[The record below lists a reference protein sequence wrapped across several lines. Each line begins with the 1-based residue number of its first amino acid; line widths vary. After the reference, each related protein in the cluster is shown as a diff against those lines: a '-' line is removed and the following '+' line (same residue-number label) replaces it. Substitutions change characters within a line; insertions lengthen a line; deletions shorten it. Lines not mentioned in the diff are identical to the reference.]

1 MAENYAT
8 RLKSESGLSLHEHQ
22 ILGVKHILQWYAEEH
37 GGIIA
42 DEMGLGKTCQAV
54 AAIVCL
60 LNDNKAGRHMI
71 ICPLSVL
78 QHWQNELFRFGLR
91 KLRIVVYIGNADA
104 RKVIREK
111 LQNSQDWNVLV
122 TTYEMLISDEQ
133 YFHQS
138 WSSLFVDEAHRLKSN
153 KSVLHQIV
161 RKMSVEL
168 MVLITGTPVQNNI
181 NELYS
186 LLSLI
191 DANRF
196 SLPEEEQFVAKY
208 RNTHD
213 TAAELQHI
221 LSKYLIR
228 RTKQM
233 LRIDIPDSS
242 ELVIYHGITEIQKNI
257 YRAILSKN
265 YKYFENI
272 EDKKTQHA
280 GNRVSLL
287 NVLMQLRK
295 CVAHPYLFDGIEPEP
310 FKEGD
315 HLFQVSGKFFLLD
328 RLLTFLA
335 AKGHR
340 VLIFSQM
347 ARLLDIVQDY
357 LVYKGYNY
365 QRLDGSVRAEERFS
379 AVNRFQVNSDIFC
392 FLLSTRAG
400 GLGLNL
406 TAGDT
411 VIFLDSDF
419 NPQNDIQAAARCHRI
434 GQTKPV
440 KIIRL
445 IARYT
450 VENMIQ
456 WRATRKLQMTQD
468 ILEEKNDAN
477 KSTRKELT
485 FAEISDMIIKGLN
498 RLNNEKTDFEE
509 LNMEEI
515 EKLVGKTDENN
526 HWIHDANEQIVIN
539 TGWEKNNGSKSNE
552 QENGVLENMYIFE
565 GHDYKQDFAVLQNI
579 LVESKAREIEDIS
592 VGQTVEKRARKQI
605 SKEEM
610 QERVKKRKE
619 TLDWKK
625 KLKEQETERRRKER
639 ETRKAMKWFKNNYKS
654 GALPFQEVPEVQHVE
669 SNTNFGPH
677 FVYGSVIDTQK
688 TSHDNSDRA
697 LIVHVVDNSGV
708 FGHGG
713 VFDALRRKNQLI
725 VNTYEL
731 AGRMGDLHLGD
742 AHLIEDIA
750 DELPITL
757 VEQDERSR
765 DNNNNDE
772 AEQSTSKTFLSRRKI
787 SVVLLVAQHY
797 RRRDV
802 IDQDILAK
810 CLKKLSF
817 YAISS
822 NILSIHMPRIGYD
835 KRNNKN
841 RFAEGNVSK
850 RPVST
855 QINIERKK
863 CRMNDKAES
872 DFEDKEIEDM
882 E

>member
-8 RLKSESGLSLHEHQ
+8 RLKSESGGLSLHEHQ
-22 ILGVKHILQWYAEEH
+22 ILGVKHILQWCAEEH

-208 RNTHD
+208 P
-213 TAAELQHI
+213 AAELQHI

-242 ELVIYHGITEIQKNI
+242 EL
-257 YRAILSKN
+257 
-265 YKYFENI
+265 NI

-295 CVAHPYLFDGIEPEP
+295 CVAHPYLLMVIFNCIEPEP

-340 VLIFSQM
+340 
-347 ARLLDIVQDY
+347 
-357 LVYKGYNY
+357 YNY

-411 VIFLDSDF
+411 ACENNTFDCALYGREYDSVAC
-419 NPQNDIQAAARCHRI
+419 NSEASNDS
-434 GQTKPV
+434 
-440 KIIRL
+440 
-445 IARYT
+445 RYFGG
-450 VENMIQ
+450 E
-456 WRATRKLQMTQD
+456 
-468 ILEEKNDAN
+468 NDAN

-688 TSHDNSDRA
+688 LPMTIQ
-697 LIVHVVDNSGV
+697 IVRLLFMLWIIVVNFGSV

-765 DNNNNDE
+765 DNNDNDE

-835 KRNNKN
+835 KRNVSWYAVERLINRILNKN

-872 DFEDKEIEDM
+872 DFEIISANASFQHFPIGCLCYFHDQVCGPLRREPPGSPE
-882 E
+882 